1 VSNPDNFYAAALAAH
16 RLGERDRAAR
26 LCEQALE
33 LDPDRNDAHELLA
46 ALFMHGEHYTQVL
59 ARLHAHLRPR
69 TYVEIGV
76 ETGATL
82 RLVQPGTL
90 ALGIDPQPVV
100 RYPLSAGVRI
110 FSETSDA
117 FFANRDARSELGG
130 AAVDLALI
138 DGMHHF
144 EYALRDFMHLEPL
157 CGRAS
162 TILVH
167 DCFPHDRRTALRK
180 RETYFWTGDVWRLI
194 VLLKKYRPDLAV
206 HTIATP
212 PTGLAIIR
220 NLDPASPLIADNLAA
235 LCEEFM
241 ALDYAFLAEDRAGK
255 LGLFPNDWERIRA
268 LVDSP
273 PAA

>member
-1 VSNPDNFYAAALAAH
+1 MSNPDNFYAAALAAH

-130 AAVDLALI
+130 ATVDLALI